1 MTLTFRK
8 NFIDCCESIFRE
20 LGFPPPAMIHDEKL
34 PLVMELE
41 YGGFNFEIC
50 HSTTEQPQKALIFCD
65 LGPLPE
71 ANALAVIKNILF
83 KNLLLVRAHQ
93 AYFGIREESKSLN
106 CIYFE
111 ELEKWNVRDWL
122 QKMKNISVEASDLKN
137 YCIESKKI
145 QIITADK
152 DNRYFLA

>member
-1 MTLTFRK
+1 MTLIFRK

-50 HSTTEQPQKALIFCD
+50 HSTTDLSQKALVLCD

-71 ANALAVIKNILF
+71 ANILAVVKNILF

-93 AYFGIREESKSLN
+93 AYFGLREETKSLS

-111 ELEKWNVRDWL
+111 ELDQWNVSDWL

-137 YCIESKKI
+137 YCINFS
-145 QIITADK
+145 QTRTVTSDK
-152 DNRYFLA
+152 DNGYFLA